1 MNADTTLN
9 NPRVSASIRGSTLK
23 VYHKMHEL
31 IIIGGGITGQTA
43 AIYAARKRMS
53 FILITK
59 ELGGQFLESGEVLN
73 YPGII
78 KTTGAEFSALM
89 EEQLTFNGVEPVEG
103 EQAQRV
109 EKMNGGFRVHGSR
122 RSYEGRTVII
132 ATGARAR
139 KLGVPGED
147 RLARKGVTYCSICD
161 GPLFAGK
168 EIAIVGG
175 GNSALEGVSFTK
187 EIARKIYLINIEKKF
202 NAHEY
207 LIDRVRSLK
216 NVEVIDDARTTE
228 IMGENTVRGLRYM
241 RGGKLRDLAVE
252 GVIIEIGRAPNTEF
266 VKGFLELSPQGHILI
281 DCWTRTSVEGVF
293 AAGDCASGQEYQYV
307 IAAGQGCMA
316 LIKASRY
323 LANLRGEA
331 TA

>member
-1 MNADTTLN
+1 MYDL
-9 NPRVSASIRGSTLK
+9 V
-23 VYHKMHEL
+23 
-31 IIIGGGITGQTA
+31 IIGGGITGQTA

-53 FILITK
+53 FVLITH

-73 YPGII
+73 YPGIV
-78 KTTGAEFSALM
+78 KTTGAEFSLIM
-89 EEQLTFNGVEPVEG
+89 EEQLKFNHITPVEG
-103 EQAQRV
+103 KQARSI
-109 EKMNGGFRVHGSR
+109 EKMDGGFRVR
-122 RSYEGRTVII
+122 CAQNAYEGRTVII
-132 ATGARAR
+132 ATGARPR

-175 GNSALEGVSFTK
+175 GNSALEGVNFTK
-187 EIARKIYLINIEKKF
+187 EIAKKIYLINIEKRF
-202 NAHEY
+202 SAHEY
-207 LIDRVRSLK
+207 LIEGVLALK
-216 NVEVIDDARTTE
+216 NVEVVHEARTTE
-228 IMGENTVRGLRYM
+228 ILGEDRVRGLRYV
-241 RGGKLRDLAVE
+241 RGDESHDIAVD

-266 VKGFLELSPQGHILI
+266 VKGLLDLDPQGHILI
-281 DCWTRTSVEGVF
+281 DCWTRSSVEGVF

-323 LANLRGEA
+323 LANLRGGVES
-331 TA
+331 